1 MRHKSIAELL
11 IAGGRCVLEERE
23 TQADVVVTGERITDI
38 VRPRSRPA
46 AQSIDA
52 SGCWV
57 VPGFVDLHVHGGGGA
72 DFSDGTASAAQT
84 VLGFHAAHGTTRVVA
99 SLVPAELD
107 RLRRTIDVLSNS
119 RLPGLLGVHLE
130 GPYVSPS
137 KRGALASAYLRL
149 PDRDE
154 FGRLV
159 AGFEDW
165 VRIVTL
171 APELPGAADLLAAIR
186 DVGAIPAVGHSEAT
200 YEQTLAAIEGGA
212 RHITHWG
219 NAMSGIHHRA
229 PGVAGAAL
237 FDPRVTIELIADG
250 DHVHPS
256 VIRFVVEDLAARGQL
271 GRLSL
276 VSDAIRAA
284 GMPDGP
290 SIVGDLAVVVRGGV
304 ASLPDGTLAG
314 SSLTLDAALR
324 NVMRYAGIP
333 LAEAVSLVTRNPAS
347 ALREDDLGELRP
359 GAYADVVLLDAGL
372 NVRTTIRSGKTAFD
386 SSPAART

>member
-1 MRHKSIAELL
+1 MRHESIAELL

-23 TQADVVVTGERITDI
+23 MQADVVVVGERIADI
-38 VRPRSRPA
+38 VRPRSRSTA
-46 AQSIDA
+46 HSIDA
-52 SGCWV
+52 SSCWV

-72 DFSDGTASAAQT
+72 DFSDGTVSAAET

-107 RLRRTIDVLSNS
+107 RLRRTIGILSTS

-130 GPYVSPS
+130 GPYVSPA

-159 AGFEDW
+159 AGSGNT
-165 VRIVTL
+165 VRVVTL

-186 DVGAIPAVGHSEAT
+186 GVGAIPAIGHSEAT
-200 YEQTLAAIEGGA
+200 YEQALAAIESGA
-212 RHITHWG
+212 RHVTHWG
-219 NAMSGIHHRA
+219 NAMSGLHHRA

-250 DHVHPS
+250 SHVHPS
-256 VIRFVVEDLAARGQL
+256 VIRFLVEDLAAREQL
-271 GRLSL
+271 RRLSL

-284 GMPDGP
+284 GTPDGP
-290 SIVGDLAVVVRGGV
+290 STVGDLDVAVRGGV
-304 ASLPDGTLAG
+304 ASLPDGTLSG
-314 SSLTLDAALR
+314 STLTLDVALR
-324 NVMRYAGIP
+324 NVMGYTGIP
-333 LAEAVSLVTRNPAS
+333 LAEAVRLVTRNPAS
-347 ALREDDLGELRP
+347 ALGEDSVGELRP
-359 GAYADVVLLDAGL
+359 GAYADAVLLDAEL
-372 NVRTTIRSGKTAFD
+372 NVRMTIRSGKVIFD
-386 SSPAART
+386 STAART